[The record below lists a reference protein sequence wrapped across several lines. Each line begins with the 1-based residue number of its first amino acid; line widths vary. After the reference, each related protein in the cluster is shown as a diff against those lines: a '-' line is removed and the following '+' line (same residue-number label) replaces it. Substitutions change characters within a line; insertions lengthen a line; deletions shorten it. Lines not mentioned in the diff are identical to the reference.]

1 METLDLRGLL
11 EVMQAQRLGKTA
23 FEAIEPEFRAEKA
36 AEGLQT
42 DTADVMRESVVAK
55 SATATAYAAP
65 RTETHT
71 LSLFLPPFLPL
82 SLSLSLSLSLLHQS
96 GETCSVLTSRGDYSI
111 YSTHCFVGHRCRCE
125 GGRLL

>member
-1 METLDLRGLL
+1 M
-11 EVMQAQRLGKTA
+11 MQAQRLGKTA

-82 SLSLSLSLSLLHQS
+82 SLSLSLCLSLSLSVSLLHQS
-96 GETCSVLTSRGDYSI
+96 GETCSVLTSRGDYII